1 MRRLLLALLLLAAP
15 ATAQEMVAV
24 RPLVVV
30 DNPSLLLGDL
40 FTGAGP
46 RATVVI
52 GAAPPPGRRLVV
64 EAAQLAALARHHGLA
79 WRPLGTHE
87 RSIIERP
94 GRAIALN
101 EVQEALRADL
111 LRLGLDA
118 EAELELTG
126 FLAPMVPPTA
136 LPSLTL
142 EGPSFEASTGR
153 FAATLTIMA
162 EGIATQRQRLIGRA
176 MPTQPAVVAARR
188 LALGDVLRPAD
199 VRLVRLRAER
209 LRPGAAET
217 LDQVLGLQLRR
228 PLAEG
233 LPLLTADLA
242 PPAVVTKNA
251 LVVMLLESPGL
262 SLSVQGRAMESAAQG
277 GLVPVMNLE
286 SRAVVEAQAIG
297 PGRVRVAMGAVP
309 VLR

>member
-1 MRRLLLALLLLAAP
+1 MAECVLVSLRYRLAVYRRRWLRQRFPCVL
-15 ATAQEMVAV
+15 
-24 RPLVVV
+24 
-30 DNPSLLLGDL
+30 
-40 FTGAGP
+40 
-46 RATVVI
+46 
-52 GAAPPPGRRLVV
+52 RR
-64 EAAQLAALARHHGLA
+64 AAL
-79 WRPLGTHE
+79 WQF
-87 RSIIERP
+87 
-94 GRAIALN
+94 RAL
-101 EVQEALRADL
+101 QR
-111 LRLGLDA
+111 G
-118 EAELELTG
+118 EL
-126 FLAPMVPPTA
+126 
-136 LPSLTL
+136 
-142 EGPSFEASTGR
+142 
-153 FAATLTIMA
+153 
-162 EGIATQRQRLIGRA
+162 
-176 MPTQPAVVAARR
+176 
-188 LALGDVLRPAD
+188 VLRPAD

-242 PPAVVTKNA
+242 PPAVVAKNA